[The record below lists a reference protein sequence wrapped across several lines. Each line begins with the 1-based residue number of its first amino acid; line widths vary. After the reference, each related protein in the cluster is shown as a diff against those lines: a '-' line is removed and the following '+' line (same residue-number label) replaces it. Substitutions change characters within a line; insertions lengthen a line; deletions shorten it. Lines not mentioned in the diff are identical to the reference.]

1 MSSSDAERDPT
12 PVDQTAPDVD
22 EPTAAETAVDEP
34 VEKAGAEQ
42 PAGAEGD
49 DAARLESEIEA
60 EIRALAA
67 ERDTFKDIAQRTLAD
82 FDNYKKRVHAQ
93 IRDEADR
100 ATARLIEALLPVLDA
115 AEAAYVNHPEEVG
128 PLLNV
133 MLGELRKQGLEP
145 LDLEGQPFDPS
156 VAEAVAHEP
165 GEGGEVIV
173 TEVLRS
179 GYRWKDRTLRAA
191 MVRTAERAPAGQDAA
206 PGEH

>member
-1 MSSSDAERDPT
+1 MSSSDAERDAT
-12 PVDQTAPDVD
+12 PVDQPAPET
-22 EPTAAETAVDEP
+22 EPVADDATPAGDPAAEEA
-34 VEKAGAEQ
+34 AAE
-42 PAGAEGD
+42 
-49 DAARLESEIEA
+49 DAASEDNAELESEIEA
-60 EIRALAA
+60 EIRELAA

-82 FDNYKKRVHAQ
+82 FENYKKRVHAQ

-100 ATARLIEALLPVLDA
+100 ATARLVEALLPVLDA

-133 MLGELRKQGLEP
+133 MLGELRKHGLET

-156 VAEAVAHEP
+156 VAEAVAHES
-165 GEGGEVIV
+165 GDGGEVIV
-173 TEVLRS
+173 TDVLRS

-191 MVRTAERAPAGQDAA
+191 MVRTAERAPAGKDAA